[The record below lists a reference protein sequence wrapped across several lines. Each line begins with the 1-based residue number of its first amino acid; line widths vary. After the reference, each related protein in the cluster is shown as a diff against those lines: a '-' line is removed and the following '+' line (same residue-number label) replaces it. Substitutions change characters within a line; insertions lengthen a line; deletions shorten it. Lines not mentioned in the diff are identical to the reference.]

1 MMPVRW
7 VADSG
12 QRSGGHAY
20 NDALAAARMRGVP
33 VVLPACYQ
41 RRVYDEVTFTFLSPC
56 GPQFTDGAN
65 DVNENSLV
73 VLVQY
78 RMLRA
83 LFMGDAG
90 FQSEKRLLAQGIDL
104 RADTPTPDTLR
115 YTV

>member
-56 GPQFTDGAN
+56 GPQLTDGAN

-83 LFMGDAG
+83 LFMVTRDFNPKSG
-90 FQSEKRLLAQGIDL
+90 FWLKASICA
-104 RADTPTPDTLR
+104 PTHR
-115 YTV
+115 